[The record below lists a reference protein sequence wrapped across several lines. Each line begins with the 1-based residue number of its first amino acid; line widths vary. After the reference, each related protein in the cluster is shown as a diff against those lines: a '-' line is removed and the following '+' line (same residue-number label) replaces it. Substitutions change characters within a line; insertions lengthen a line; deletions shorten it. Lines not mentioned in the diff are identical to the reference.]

1 MGIWNLLFGNSKK
14 NNSENID
21 DIIATNP
28 KIAKIDKELG
38 DLNRQAGEQIRKSP
52 TLRKMFKNAGLDY

>member
-1 MGIWNLLFGNSKK
+1 MGIWNLLFGNKK

-21 DIIATNP
+21 DIIASNP

-38 DLNRQAGEQIRKSP
+38 DLNRQAAERIRKSP
-52 TLRKMFKNAGLDY
+52 RLRKMFKDAGLDY